1 MLGDVY
7 LRTPSTQEE
16 WKAVAKGF
24 YENWNYPNCIGA
36 VDGKHEVSS
45 AVMIFV
51 QRARSSTPYL
61 WGVRASKDPLNT
73 PLICNYLDEYLM
85 LCSYLNLKMRVFVF
99 SFS

>member
-1 MLGDVY
+1 MLCKYVSCTIVGVSTLAYIIPETCDAIYNVLGDVY

-36 VDGKHEVSS
+36 VDGKHVVSS

-61 WGVRASKDPLNT
+61 
-73 PLICNYLDEYLM
+73 
-85 LCSYLNLKMRVFVF
+85 
-99 SFS
+99 